1 MFKNLLKILI
11 ILGIIVGIFYGV
23 SISSKKSRN
32 ISTAYIENS
41 LYEKMQTKPAEL
53 TSFYTYGRAF
63 GLTGKISNVSE
74 DNFENAKLYITN
86 GNEFEENTNLD
97 VEFQENDLI
106 VSVKEINNTIIL
118 DNLDN
123 SNYYFLV
130 RLKVNNSVEPRFY
143 SFINKTKD
151 ADIDYYTVRNI
162 NEDEGAQTI
171 GKKGGVHFKEGK
183 YQGKQYNLMYLR
195 MEDAEIP
202 NDVYDIVID
211 AGHGGK
217 DRGEVRGKYVES
229 DIALRYAKTLK
240 EKLDAM
246 GYHVAMTRDDSN
258 TDTYTSNNMYDAN
271 GRISLACKSKA
282 KLMISFHVN
291 NDALPNLAGFEI
303 YSPCKSNLDFAG
315 AMSDNIKSRVSINY
329 SNNNT
334 NKMRDGVYV
343 RNYTKDNI
351 RDSNASSKRKG
362 YEPYPLTLNTPFLY
376 TIREVGGIATNA
388 YVDGRNK
395 DYSKNEYYDS
405 NHGIECYQI
414 ELGYIKNDM
423 EIVENEMDAYVEAIA
438 EMIKNYW

>member
-1 MFKNLLKILI
+1 MLKNLLKILI
-11 ILGIIVGIFYGV
+11 ILGIIVGVFYGV
-23 SISSKKSRN
+23 SISSKKSRSY
-32 ISTAYIENS
+32 STSYIENS

-53 TSFYTYGRAF
+53 INFYTYGKAF
-63 GLTGKISNVSE
+63 GLTGKISNVNE

-86 GNEFEENTNLD
+86 GNGFEENLNLD

-118 DNLDN
+118 DNLDD

-143 SFINKTKD
+143 SFTNQTKD
-151 ADIDYYTVRNI
+151 SDIDYYTVRNTGEEI
-162 NEDEGAQTI
+162 TTS
-171 GKKGGVHFKEGK
+171 GKKGTVHFIDGE
-183 YQGKQYNLMYLR
+183 YQGKQFSLMYLH

-217 DRGEVRGKYVES
+217 DRGEVKGKFVES
-229 DIALRYAKTLK
+229 DIALKYAKALK
-240 EKLDAM
+240 EKLDVI
-246 GYHVAMTRDDSN
+246 GYQVAMTRDDSN
-258 TDTYTSNNMYDAN
+258 TDTFTSRNMYDPD

-291 NDALPNLAGFEI
+291 NDALANLTGFEI
-303 YSPCKSNLDFAG
+303 YCPCKSNLNFAG
-315 AMSDNIKSRVSINY
+315 AMADSIKSKTSIAF

-362 YEPYPLTLNTPFLY
+362 YEPYPLTLDTPFLY

-388 YVDGRNK
+388 YADGRNK
-395 DYSKNEYYDS
+395 EYAKNEFYDS

-414 ELGYIKNDM
+414 ELGYIKNDT
-423 EIVENEMDAYVEAIA
+423 EIIENEMDLYTQAIA
-438 EMIKNYW
+438 ETINANW

>member
-1 MFKNLLKILI
+1 MLKNLLKILI
-11 ILGIIVGIFYGV
+11 ILGIVVGVFYGV

-32 ISTAYIENS
+32 YSTSYIENS

-53 TSFYTYGRAF
+53 INFYTYGRAF

-86 GNEFEENTNLD
+86 GNGYEDNTNLD

-106 VSVKEINNTIIL
+106 FSVKEINNTIIL

-143 SFINKTKD
+143 SFTNQTKY
-151 ADIDYYTVRNI
+151 ADIDYYTVSNT
-162 NEDEGAQTI
+162 NAETHSGE
-171 GKKGGVHFKEGK
+171 KKGSIHFIDGK
-183 YQGKQYNLMYLR
+183 YQGKQYSLMYLH
-195 MEDAEIP
+195 MDEAEIP

-217 DRGEVRGKYVES
+217 DRGEIKGKFTES

-246 GYHVAMTRDDSN
+246 GYRVTMTRDDSN
-258 TDTYTSNNMYDAN
+258 TDTFTSNNMYDTN
-271 GRISLACKSKA
+271 GRISLACRSKA

-291 NDALPNLAGFEI
+291 NDALPNLTGFEI
-303 YSPCKSNLDFAG
+303 YCPCKSNLDFAS
-315 AMSDNIKSRVSINY
+315 AMADSIKSKSSIAF

-334 NKMRDGVYV
+334 NKIRDGVYV

-376 TIREVGGIATNA
+376 TIREVGGVATGA

-395 DYSKNEYYDS
+395 EYSKNEFYDS

-414 ELGYIKNDM
+414 ELGYIKNDT
-423 EIVENEMDAYVEAIA
+423 EIIENEIDSYVSAIA
-438 EMIKNYW
+438 ETINANW